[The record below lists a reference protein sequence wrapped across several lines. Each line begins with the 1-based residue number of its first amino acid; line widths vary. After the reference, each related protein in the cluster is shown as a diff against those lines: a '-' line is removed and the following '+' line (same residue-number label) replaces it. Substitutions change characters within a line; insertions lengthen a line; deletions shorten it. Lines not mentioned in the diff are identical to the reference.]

1 MPPVKKILFF
11 VPCTPYF
18 PSGIVRVEQFLS
30 LLEKDGYAYE
40 LLNMIHPRSQ
50 MLLERLDRSAWGK
63 QKITDFVIRV
73 AIHLV
78 FLPYQYLQMLKVAAQ
93 ANKFD
98 IIFIQSNL
106 MPAPIVDFIQRKNPR
121 IIYDFDDAVFLRN
134 QARAIH
140 IISKAWKV
148 FAGSHYNLDFAR
160 RHNPASILIPS
171 AVDLAEYP
179 PLTANPER
187 SDPIR
192 IGWIGGASTLKYL
205 RHLVAPLEN
214 LARKGYHLQF
224 LITGSRGSEKLI
236 PRVEGVELKVIEEY
250 THAEIPS
257 LADKMDI
264 GVMPLDD
271 GPWEKGKCGLK
282 LLIYMAAGKPCL
294 SSPVGEN
301 QIIIRDGENGFL
313 ASSAQE
319 WEQQLE
325 ALISNPDLYQRIAR
339 QGRKT
344 VEEHYSVMK
353 VYEMIRAELV
363 DA

>member
-11 VPCTPYF
+11 VPCTPHF
-18 PSGIVRVEQFLS
+18 PSGIVRVEQFLN
-30 LLEKDGYAYE
+30 LLAKDGYGYE
-40 LLNMIHPRSQ
+40 MINMIHPRSQ
-50 MLLERLDRSAWGK
+50 MLLERLDRSVWGK
-63 QKITDFVIRV
+63 RKITDFVIRA

-78 FLPYQYLQMLKVAAQ
+78 FLPYQYIQMLKVAAK
-93 ANKFD
+93 AGDFD
-98 IIFIQSNL
+98 ILFIQSNL
-106 MPAPIVDFIQRKNPR
+106 MPAPVVDFIQRKNPR

-134 QARAIH
+134 QARAIR

-148 FAGSHYNLDFAR
+148 FAGSHYNLDFALR
-160 RHNPASILIPS
+160 YNPASILIPS
-171 AVDLAEYP
+171 AIELADYP
-179 PLTANPER
+179 PLTTKPER
-187 SDPIR
+187 PDPIR

-205 RHLVAPLEN
+205 RRLVSPLEN
-214 LARKGYHLQF
+214 LARKGYRMQF
-224 LITGSRGSEKLI
+224 LVTGSRGSKKLI
-236 PRVEGVELKVIEEY
+236 PHVEGVEQRVIEEY

-319 WEQQLE
+319 WEEKLE
-325 ALISNPDLYQRIAR
+325 ALIANPDLYQRIAH

-344 VEEHYSVMK
+344 VEERYSVMK

-363 DA
+363 DT